1 MKKTPLSIPALAIL
15 IICITLTITS
25 AWADDLK
32 VFSNG
37 SVADANDV
45 NGNFTEL
52 ETRIETISLTPGETG
67 AVGAQGIQGST
78 GSDGANGAN
87 GTNGS
92 DGATGAQGAAGV
104 DGAPGSKGD
113 IGETG
118 DKGDI
123 GAAGADGT
131 MYDGAAPG
139 DMQYWNG
146 NAWLM
151 ITAPEANADSLSFC
165 DGLPT
170 WTTGG
175 CPVFYEVGDVGPA
188 GGIVFYITDG
198 GLHGLEMAPED
209 QGSYVN
215 WGCYNEIVADQDSFG
230 ISVGDGQAN
239 TNLILAHTCS
249 GPKVTGPETMDAA
262 IIASN
267 YTLGDKGGW
276 FLPSEGELELMAL
289 VFDLTD
295 NVGRLDGWYWSSSQI
310 DSDYVSMFET
320 DYNRQ
325 WGQGTSRADKGNSLK
340 VRSAKVF

>member
-1 MKKTPLSIPALAIL
+1 MKKTPLSIPVLAIL
-15 IICITLTITS
+15 SVCITLTITP
-25 AWADDLK
+25 AWADELT

-67 AVGAQGIQGST
+67 AVGAQGIQGFT
-78 GSDGANGAN
+78 GSDGANG
-87 GTNGS
+87 S
-92 DGATGAQGAAGV
+92 DGATGV

-131 MYDGAAPG
+131 MYDGAASG

-146 NAWLM
+146 SAWLM

-170 WTTGG
+170 WTAGG

-209 QGSYVN
+209 QGSNVE

-230 ISVGDGQAN
+230 TSVGDGQAN

-249 GPKVTGPETMDAA
+249 GPKVTGPVTMDAA

-276 FLPSEGELELMAL
+276 FLPSIGELELMAL

-310 DSDYVSMFET
+310 NSDYVSIFET

-325 WGQGTSRADKGNSLK
+325 WGQGTSSSEKVGGASK